1 MKKALII
8 ITGIVIL
15 SLSAFGI
22 YKLFTGKDQD
32 MTVKKSAE
40 LYVCPMHPQIQS
52 DHPGVCP
59 ICHMDLVLK
68 ETSDVQKEYDSLKT
82 KGNESGDVVLSPAQ
96 QVLANVQTEKV
107 SIKEYRGNLTFN
119 GYIKTGENNMR
130 HISTPVS
137 GKIIKMYVNYEGQM
151 VTKGQ
156 AVFEIYSPEI
166 YSTEKEYILA
176 LQNYENAKNSSY
188 DLVTEQAEDL
198 IASTKTRLRLWEV
211 TPAQIEELE
220 RTKEARDHIT
230 VYSKYSGV
238 ITKKID
244 HEGHWAAAG
253 EDVYDIVDMSTLW
266 VIANVPESDINN
278 IKMNQSAKITTVA
291 YPDEV
296 FNAKVNFISPMLNS
310 ETRTLEIRLDVSN
323 RNYKLK
329 PDMYVKVEIGSAR
342 YEWNILVPANA
353 LLRTGKMDLVY
364 VKKGN
369 NTFTPKMVTVGGE
382 RDGNYL
388 ITSGLQEGDEI
399 VTSAGFLIDSES
411 KIRSGSSS
419 QNMEGMDMEKKGEPE
434 FKKDQDIMKDM
445 KK

>member
-8 ITGIVIL
+8 ISGIVIL
-15 SLSAFGI
+15 AVSVFGV
-22 YKLFTGKDQD
+22 YKFFTGKDQD
-32 MTVKKSAE
+32 MTVKKSSE
-40 LYVCPMHPQIQS
+40 LYICPMHPQIQS

-68 ETSDVQKEYDSLKT
+68 DIGNNQKEFDSLKN
-82 KGNESGDVVLSPAQ
+82 KSKESGDVILNHEQ
-96 QVLANVQTEKV
+96 QVLATVQTEKV
-107 SIKEYRGNLTFN
+107 SIKEYRNNLTFN

-137 GKIIKMYVNYEGQM
+137 GKLIRMYVNYEGQM

-211 TPAQIEELE
+211 TTAQIEELE

-238 ITKKID
+238 ITKKIV

-253 EDVYDIVDMSTLW
+253 EDIYDIVDMSVLW
-266 VIANVPESDINN
+266 VMASVPEADIKA
-278 IKMNQSAKITTVA
+278 IKPGQQADIRAVS
-291 YPDEV
+291 YPDEL
-296 FNAKVNFISPMLNS
+296 FKAKVNFISPMLNP
-310 ETRTLEIRLDVSN
+310 ETRTLEVRLDVTN
-323 RNYKLK
+323 RNYRLK
-329 PDMYVKVEIGSAR
+329 PDMYVKVEIGSAG
-342 YEWNILVPANA
+342 YEWNIIVPRNA
-353 LLRTGKMDLVY
+353 VIRTGKMDIVY
-364 VKKGN
+364 IKKDN
-369 NTFTPKMVTVGGE
+369 NVFSPVMVTIGGE
-382 RDGNYL
+382 QDGKYL
-388 ITSGLQEGDEI
+388 ITSGLSEGDEI

-411 KIRSGSSS
+411 QIQTGNSS
-419 QNMEGMDMEKKGEPE
+419 QNMESMDMKTKEEPE
-434 FKKDQDIMKDM
+434 FNKDQDVMKDM

>member
-8 ITGIVIL
+8 ISGILIL
-15 SLSAFGI
+15 AVSVFGV
-22 YKLFTGKDQD
+22 YKFFTGKDQD
-32 MTVKKSAE
+32 MTVKKSSE
-40 LYVCPMHPQIQS
+40 LYICPMHPQIQS

-68 ETSDVQKEYDSLKT
+68 DIGNNQKEFDSLKN
-82 KGNESGDVVLSPAQ
+82 KSKESGDVILNHEQ

-107 SIKEYRGNLTFN
+107 SIKEYRNNLTFN

-137 GKIIKMYVNYEGQM
+137 GKLIRMYVNYEGQM

-156 AVFEIYSPEI
+156 AVFEMYSPEI

-211 TPAQIEELE
+211 TTAQIEELE

-238 ITKKID
+238 ITKKIV

-253 EDVYDIVDMSTLW
+253 EDIYDIVDMSVLW
-266 VIANVPESDINN
+266 VMASVPEADIKA
-278 IKMNQSAKITTVA
+278 IKLGQQADIRAVS
-291 YPDEV
+291 YPDEL
-296 FNAKVNFISPMLNS
+296 FKAKVNFISPMLNP
-310 ETRTLEIRLDVSN
+310 ETRTLEVRLDVTN
-323 RNYKLK
+323 RNYRLK
-329 PDMYVKVEIGSAR
+329 PDMYVKVEIGSAG
-342 YEWNILVPANA
+342 YEWNIIVPRNA
-353 LLRTGKMDLVY
+353 VIRTGKMDIVY
-364 VKKGN
+364 IKKDN
-369 NTFTPKMVTVGGE
+369 NVFSPVMVTIGGE
-382 RDGNYL
+382 QDGKYL
-388 ITSGLQEGDEI
+388 ITSGLSEGDEI

-411 KIRSGSSS
+411 QIQTGNGS
-419 QNMEGMDMEKKGEPE
+419 QNMEAMDLKTNEEPE
-434 FKKDQDIMKDM
+434 FNKDQDVMKDM

>member
-8 ITGIVIL
+8 ISGILIL
-15 SLSAFGI
+15 AVSVFGV
-22 YKLFTGKDQD
+22 YKLFNGKDQD
-32 MTVKKSAE
+32 MTVKKSSE
-40 LYVCPMHPQIQS
+40 LYICPMHPQIQS

-68 ETSDVQKEYDSLKT
+68 DIGNNQKEFDSLKN
-82 KGNESGDVVLSPAQ
+82 KSKESGDVILNHEQ

-107 SIKEYRGNLTFN
+107 SIKEYRNNLTFN

-137 GKIIKMYVNYEGQM
+137 GKLIRMYVNYEGQM

-156 AVFEIYSPEI
+156 AVFEMYSPEI

-211 TPAQIEELE
+211 TTAQIEELE

-238 ITKKID
+238 ITKKIV

-253 EDVYDIVDMSTLW
+253 EDIYDIVDMSVLW
-266 VIANVPESDINN
+266 VMASVPEADIKA
-278 IKMNQSAKITTVA
+278 IKPGQQADIRAVS
-291 YPDEV
+291 YPDEL
-296 FNAKVNFISPMLNS
+296 FKAKVNFISPMLNP
-310 ETRTLEIRLDVSN
+310 ETRTLEVRLDVTN
-323 RNYKLK
+323 RNYRLK
-329 PDMYVKVEIGSAR
+329 PDMYVKVEIGSAG
-342 YEWNILVPANA
+342 YEWNIIVPRNA
-353 LLRTGKMDLVY
+353 VIRTGKMDIVY
-364 VKKGN
+364 IKKDNNVFSPVK
-369 NTFTPKMVTVGGE
+369 VTIGGE
-382 RDGNYL
+382 QDGKYL
-388 ITSGLQEGDEI
+388 ITSGLSEGDEI

-411 KIRSGSSS
+411 QIQTGNSS
-419 QNMEGMDMEKKGEPE
+419 QNMESMDMKTKEEPE
-434 FKKDQDIMKDM
+434 FNKDQDVMKDM

>member
-15 SLSAFGI
+15 TVTVFGI

-32 MTVKKSAE
+32 ITVKKSAE

-59 ICHMDLVLK
+59 ICHMDLVIK
-68 ETSDVQKEYDSLKT
+68 EAGNSQKEFDSLKN
-82 KGNESGDVVLSPAQ
+82 KYKESGDVILSPAQ

-107 SIKEYRGNLTFN
+107 SIKEYRNNLIFN

-156 AVFEIYSPEI
+156 AVFEMYSPEI

-176 LQNYENAKNSSY
+176 LQNYDNAKNSSY
-188 DLVTEQAEDL
+188 DLVTEQAEEL

-253 EDVYDIVDMSTLW
+253 EDIYDIVDMSVLW
-266 VIANVPESDINN
+266 VIANVPEADIKA
-278 IKMNQSAKITTVA
+278 IKPGQPADIKAVSYPGEVFRAKI
-291 YPDEV
+291 
-296 FNAKVNFISPMLNS
+296 NFISPMLNP
-310 ETRTLEIRLDVSN
+310 ETRTLEIRLDVTN
-323 RNYKLK
+323 RNYRLK
-329 PDMYVKVEIGSAR
+329 PDMFVKVEIGSAG
-342 YEWNILVPANA
+342 YEWNIVVPGNA
-353 LLRTGKMDLVY
+353 VIRTGKTDIVY
-364 VKKGN
+364 IKKDKN
-369 NTFTPKMVTVGGE
+369 VFSPVMVTIGGE
-382 RDGNYL
+382 QDGKYL
-388 ITSGLQEGDEI
+388 ITSGLSEGDEI

-411 KIRSGSSS
+411 QIRTGTSTSILEE
-419 QNMEGMDMEKKGEPE
+419 MEMEVKEEPE
-434 FKKDQDIMKDM
+434 FKKDQDVMKDM
-445 KK
+445 KR

>member
-1 MKKALII
+1 MKKAII
-8 ITGIVIL
+8 IISGIVIL
-15 SLSAFGI
+15 AVSVFGV
-22 YKLFTGKDQD
+22 YKLFNGKDQD
-32 MTVKKSAE
+32 MTVKKSSE
-40 LYVCPMHPQIQS
+40 LYICPMHPQIQS

-68 ETSDVQKEYDSLKT
+68 DIGNNQKEFDSLKN
-82 KGNESGDVVLSPAQ
+82 KSKESGDVILNHEQ

-107 SIKEYRGNLTFN
+107 SIKEYRNNLTFN

-137 GKIIKMYVNYEGQM
+137 GKLIRMYVNYEGQM

-156 AVFEIYSPEI
+156 AVFEMYSPEI

-211 TPAQIEELE
+211 TPGQIEELE

-238 ITKKID
+238 ITKKIV

-253 EDVYDIVDMSTLW
+253 EDIYDIVDMSVLW
-266 VIANVPESDINN
+266 VMASVPEADIKA
-278 IKMNQSAKITTVA
+278 IKPGQQADIRAVS
-291 YPDEV
+291 YPDEL
-296 FNAKVNFISPMLNS
+296 FKAKVNFISPMLNP
-310 ETRTLEIRLDVSN
+310 ETRTLEVRLDVTN
-323 RNYKLK
+323 RNYRLK
-329 PDMYVKVEIGSAR
+329 PDMYVKVEIGSAG
-342 YEWNILVPANA
+342 YEWNIIVPRNA
-353 LLRTGKMDLVY
+353 VIRTGKMDIVY
-364 VKKGN
+364 IKKDNNVFSPVK
-369 NTFTPKMVTVGGE
+369 VTIGGE
-382 RDGNYL
+382 QDGKYL
-388 ITSGLQEGDEI
+388 ITSGLSEGDEI

-411 KIRSGSSS
+411 QIQTGNSS
-419 QNMEGMDMEKKGEPE
+419 QNMEGMDMKSKEEPE
-434 FKKDQDIMKDM
+434 FNKDQDVMKDM

>member
-15 SLSAFGI
+15 TVTVFGI

-32 MTVKKSAE
+32 ITVKKSAE

-59 ICHMDLVLK
+59 ICHMDLVIK
-68 ETSDVQKEYDSLKT
+68 EAGNSQKEFDSLKN
-82 KGNESGDVVLSPAQ
+82 KYKESGDVILSPAQ

-107 SIKEYRGNLTFN
+107 SIKEYRNNLIFN

-156 AVFEIYSPEI
+156 AVFEMYSPEI

-176 LQNYENAKNSSY
+176 LQNYDNAKNSSY
-188 DLVTEQAEDL
+188 DLVTEQAEEL

-253 EDVYDIVDMSTLW
+253 EDIYDIVDMSVLW
-266 VIANVPESDINN
+266 VIANVPEADIKA
-278 IKMNQSAKITTVA
+278 IKPGQPADIKVVSYPGEVFRAKI
-291 YPDEV
+291 
-296 FNAKVNFISPMLNS
+296 NFISPMLNP
-310 ETRTLEIRLDVSN
+310 ETRTLEIRLDVTN
-323 RNYKLK
+323 RNYRLK
-329 PDMYVKVEIGSAR
+329 PDMFVKVEIGSAG
-342 YEWNILVPANA
+342 YEWNIVVPGNA
-353 LLRTGKMDLVY
+353 VIRTGKTDIVY
-364 VKKGN
+364 IKKDKN
-369 NTFTPKMVTVGGE
+369 VFSPVMVTIGGE
-382 RDGNYL
+382 QDGKYL
-388 ITSGLQEGDEI
+388 ITSGLSEGDEI

-411 KIRSGSSS
+411 QIRTGTSTSILEE
-419 QNMEGMDMEKKGEPE
+419 MEMEVKEEPE
-434 FKKDQDIMKDM
+434 FKKDQDVMKDM
-445 KK
+445 KR

>member
-8 ITGIVIL
+8 ISGILIL
-15 SLSAFGI
+15 AVSVFGV
-22 YKLFTGKDQD
+22 YKLFNGKDQD
-32 MTVKKSAE
+32 MTVKKSSE
-40 LYVCPMHPQIQS
+40 LYICPMHPQIQS

-68 ETSDVQKEYDSLKT
+68 DIGNNQKEFDSLKN
-82 KGNESGDVVLSPAQ
+82 KSKESGDVILNHEQ

-107 SIKEYRGNLTFN
+107 SIKEYRNNLTFN

-137 GKIIKMYVNYEGQM
+137 GKLIRMYVNYEGQM

-156 AVFEIYSPEI
+156 AVFEMYSPEI

-238 ITKKID
+238 ITKKIV

-253 EDVYDIVDMSTLW
+253 EDIYDIVDMSVLW
-266 VIANVPESDINN
+266 VMASVPEADIKA
-278 IKMNQSAKITTVA
+278 IKPGQQADIRAVS
-291 YPDEV
+291 YPDEL
-296 FNAKVNFISPMLNS
+296 FKAKVNFISPMLNP
-310 ETRTLEIRLDVSN
+310 ETRTLEVRLDVTN
-323 RNYKLK
+323 RNYRLK
-329 PDMYVKVEIGSAR
+329 PDMYVKVEIGSAG
-342 YEWNILVPANA
+342 YEWNIVIPRNA
-353 LLRTGKMDLVY
+353 VIRTGKMDIVY
-364 VKKGN
+364 IKKDN
-369 NTFTPKMVTVGGE
+369 NVFSPVMVTIGGE
-382 RDGNYL
+382 QDGKYL
-388 ITSGLQEGDEI
+388 ITSGLSEGDEI

-411 KIRSGSSS
+411 QIQTGNSS
-419 QNMEGMDMEKKGEPE
+419 QNMEGMDMKSKEEPE
-434 FKKDQDIMKDM
+434 FNKDQDVMKDM

>member
-1 MKKALII
+1 MKKAII
-8 ITGIVIL
+8 IISGIVIL
-15 SLSAFGI
+15 AVSVFGV
-22 YKLFTGKDQD
+22 YKLFNGKDQD
-32 MTVKKSAE
+32 MTVKKSSE
-40 LYVCPMHPQIQS
+40 LYICPMHPQIQS

-68 ETSDVQKEYDSLKT
+68 DIGNNQKEFDSLKN
-82 KGNESGDVVLSPAQ
+82 KSKESGDVILNHEQ
-96 QVLANVQTEKV
+96 QVLANVQTDKV
-107 SIKEYRGNLTFN
+107 SIKEYRNNLTFN

-137 GKIIKMYVNYEGQM
+137 GKLIRMYVNYEGQM

-156 AVFEIYSPEI
+156 AVFEMYSPEI

-211 TPAQIEELE
+211 TPAQIEEIE

-238 ITKKID
+238 ITKKIV

-253 EDVYDIVDMSTLW
+253 EDIYDIVDMSVLW
-266 VIANVPESDINN
+266 VMASVPEADIKA
-278 IKMNQSAKITTVA
+278 IKPGQPADIRAVS
-291 YPDEV
+291 YPDEL
-296 FNAKVNFISPMLNS
+296 FKAKVNFISPMLNP
-310 ETRTLEIRLDVSN
+310 ETRTLEVRLDVTN
-323 RNYKLK
+323 RNYRLK
-329 PDMYVKVEIGSAR
+329 PDMFVKVEIGSAG
-342 YEWNILVPANA
+342 YEWNIIVPRNA
-353 LLRTGKMDLVY
+353 VIRTGKMDIVY
-364 VKKGN
+364 IKKDN
-369 NTFTPKMVTVGGE
+369 NVFSPVMVTIGGE
-382 RDGNYL
+382 QDGKYL
-388 ITSGLQEGDEI
+388 ITSGLSEGDEI

-411 KIRSGSSS
+411 QIQTGNSS
-419 QNMEGMDMEKKGEPE
+419 QNMEGMDMKSKEEPE
-434 FKKDQDIMKDM
+434 FNKDQDVMKDM

>member
-1 MKKALII
+1 MKKTLII
-8 ITGIVIL
+8 ITGIIIL
-15 SLSAFGI
+15 SASVFGI

-32 MTVKKSAE
+32 ITVKKSAE

-68 ETSDVQKEYDSLKT
+68 EVSEVQKEYDSLKT
-82 KGNESGDVVLSPAQ
+82 KATESHDVVLSPAQ

-107 SIKEYRGNLTFN
+107 SIKEYRNNLTFN

-156 AVFEIYSPEI
+156 AVFEMYSPEI

-211 TPAQIEELE
+211 SPDQIEELE

-253 EDVYDIVDMSTLW
+253 EDIYDIVDMSVLW
-266 VIANVPESDINN
+266 VMASVPEADIKA
-278 IKMNQSAKITTVA
+278 IKPGQQADIRAVS

-296 FNAKVNFISPMLNS
+296 FKAKVNFISPMLNP
-310 ETRTLEIRLDVSN
+310 ETRTLEVRLDVTN
-323 RNYKLK
+323 RNYRLK
-329 PDMYVKVEIGSAR
+329 PDMFVKVEIGSAG
-342 YEWNILVPANA
+342 YEWNIVVPRNA
-353 LLRTGKMDLVY
+353 VIRTGKMDIVY
-364 VKKGN
+364 IKKDN
-369 NTFTPKMVTVGGE
+369 NVFSPVMVTIGGE
-382 RDGNYL
+382 QDGKYL
-388 ITSGLQEGDEI
+388 ITSGLSEGDEI

-411 KIRSGSSS
+411 QIRTGTSTN
-419 QNMEGMDMEKKGEPE
+419 NMEGMEMEVKEEPE
-434 FKKDQDIMKDM
+434 FKNDQDVMKDM
-445 KK
+445 KR

>member
-8 ITGIVIL
+8 ISGIVIL
-15 SLSAFGI
+15 AVSVFGV
-22 YKLFTGKDQD
+22 YKLFNGKDQD
-32 MTVKKSAE
+32 MTVKKSSE
-40 LYVCPMHPQIQS
+40 LYICPMHPQIQS

-68 ETSDVQKEYDSLKT
+68 DIGNNQKEFDSLKN
-82 KGNESGDVVLSPAQ
+82 KSKESGDVILTHEQ

-107 SIKEYRGNLTFN
+107 SIKEYRNNLTFN

-137 GKIIKMYVNYEGQM
+137 GKLIRMYVNYEGQM

-156 AVFEIYSPEI
+156 AVFEMYSPEI

-238 ITKKID
+238 ITKKIV

-253 EDVYDIVDMSTLW
+253 EDIYDIVDMSVLW
-266 VIANVPESDINN
+266 VMASVPEADIKA
-278 IKMNQSAKITTVA
+278 IKPGQQADIRAVS
-291 YPDEV
+291 YPDEL
-296 FNAKVNFISPMLNS
+296 FKAKVNFISPMLNP
-310 ETRTLEIRLDVSN
+310 ETRTLEVRLDVTN
-323 RNYKLK
+323 RNYRLK
-329 PDMYVKVEIGSAR
+329 PDMFVKVEIGSAG
-342 YEWNILVPANA
+342 YEWNIIVPRNA
-353 LLRTGKMDLVY
+353 VIRTGKMDIVY
-364 VKKGN
+364 IKKDN
-369 NTFTPKMVTVGGE
+369 NVFSPVMVTIGGE
-382 RDGNYL
+382 QDGKYL
-388 ITSGLQEGDEI
+388 ITSGLSEGDEI

-411 KIRSGSSS
+411 QIQTGNGS
-419 QNMEGMDMEKKGEPE
+419 QNMEAMDLKTNEEPE
-434 FKKDQDIMKDM
+434 FNKDQDVMKDM
-445 KK
+445 KR